1 MLSTNSQH
9 IDASESESSPSS
21 TAWSDPDVSE
31 SQAACATLRDTS
43 SSLLSIGPDITR
55 QAMASRTTTC
65 RALLRLFHSINC
77 EPSRETGGCTH
88 ACPSRPSCDH
98 THTRAARQCR
108 PTITTRSSMRITR
121 PCVPAF
127 GFFFWFSSWCACVR
141 FFFAFRKQVIM
152 QDAKTYDADATEP
165 MPTRCARSRIE
176 ARCCHRDHG
185 RSG

>member
-1 MLSTNSQH
+1 MIFTHFKPMVLIKTSRRPGFLVVVEGRLPRGNSRK
-9 IDASESESSPSS
+9 PRL
-21 TAWSDPDVSE
+21 P
-31 SQAACATLRDTS
+31 RD
-43 SSLLSIGPDITR
+43 SSL
-55 QAMASRTTTC
+55 AMWMN
-65 RALLRLFHSINC
+65 L
-77 EPSRETGGCTH
+77 

-98 THTRAARQCR
+98 THTHAARQCI
-108 PTITTRSSMRITR
+108 PTTTTRSSMRITR

-176 ARCCHRDHG
+176 ARCCHCDHG